1 MHDIYTSIASETT
14 SRCIMCDC
22 RLHQPKWDHSWDHR
36 SAGADYASRS
46 NQTTSRCIVCDYCIS
61 KVLTVVLEQIMGGC
75 CIKIEP
81 AANVIAADI
90 DLNYVANISIQQR
103 VLIESQNGYFSVESS
118 ICHVVVDE

>member
-1 MHDIYTSIASETT
+1 MHQDQTRPPLDASCVTT
-14 SRCIMCDC
+14 A
-22 RLHQPKWDHSWDHR
+22 
-36 SAGADYASRS
+36 SA
-46 NQTTSRCIVCDYCIS
+46 
-61 KVLTVVLEQIMGGC
+61 KVLTEVLEQIMGGC

>member
-1 MHDIYTSIASETT
+1 MHQRPPLDASCVTT
-14 SRCIMCDC
+14 A
-22 RLHQPKWDHSWDHR
+22 
-36 SAGADYASRS
+36 SA
-46 NQTTSRCIVCDYCIS
+46 
-61 KVLTVVLEQIMGGC
+61 KVLTVVLVQIMGWC

-103 VLIESQNGYFSVESS
+103 VLIGSQNGYFSVESS